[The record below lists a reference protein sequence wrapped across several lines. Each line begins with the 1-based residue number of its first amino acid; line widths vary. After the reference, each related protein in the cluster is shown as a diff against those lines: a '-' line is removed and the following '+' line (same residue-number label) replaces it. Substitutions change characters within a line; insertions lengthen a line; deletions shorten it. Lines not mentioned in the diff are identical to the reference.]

1 MRPRLSI
8 ASSLFVV
15 VAVGLLWTIPPELNG
30 QNKPGDGGQGP
41 SKWEYKVLGREGNEK
56 VFNELGEQGW
66 ELVAVAAET
75 RSAGAAGSTP
85 PAFYFKRRK

>member
-1 MRPRLSI
+1 MSPRLSI

-15 VAVGLLWTIPPELNG
+15 VAVGLYWTIPPESKG

-66 ELVAVAAET
+66 ELVAVAGEI